1 MENKQ
6 NLLAKEHTIKQ
17 NRIWVRI
24 AAACNNKCLFCL
36 DSQAQDG
43 TYPDED
49 IIKKEITDGFKP
61 GMENRIIISGWEASI
76 NPKFP
81 EYIKYAKELWYDRV
95 QTVTNGNM
103 FASENFCKKVF
114 DAGLQEVTFSFHWH
128 TAALHDFLVDTKWAF
143 KKSLKGLI
151 YIKKYYPNIIINIDI
166 VVNKVNVK
174 FLPDIVKFYMRLW
187 VYEFDILQII
197 PFGRWFMR
205 YKDMLFYNVADY
217 QKQLQETWE
226 LSKTPWMYMWTNRF
240 YAEAFEWYEDL
251 IQDPRKIKSE
261 TMGEW
266 YHMFDAFIR
275 SKWEKKPECFGPAC
289 DVCFQNQYCHD
300 FLKEKDD
307 EKQDFSGKKIIS
319 WQEFP
324 SQVYDIYWENFNEF
338 KKYLASQKQ
347 ELINVPKCLWGS
359 GKYEKYVDIAE
370 EKTLEDYTQ
379 KYITQLYRK
388 KSLRCDSCIHEK
400 SCKWIHINFIRSYG
414 FKILEPIEK

>member
-6 NLLAKEHTIKQ
+6 NLLDKEQTIKQ

-24 AAACNNKCLFCL
+24 ASACNNKCLFCL

-43 TYPDED
+43 TYPSESSV
-49 IIKKEITDGFKP
+49 KKEIKKWFKQ
-61 GMENRIIISGWEASI
+61 GMENRIIISWWEASI

-81 EYIKYAKELWYDRV
+81 EYIRYAKEIWYNRV

-103 FASENFCKKVF
+103 FASQNFCKKVF
-114 DAGLQEVTFSFHWH
+114 EAWLDEVTFSFHGH
-128 TAALHDFLVDTKWAF
+128 TPELHDFLVDTKWAF
-143 KKSLKGLI
+143 KKSLRGLI
-151 YIKKYYPNIIINIDI
+151 YIKKYHPNIIINIDI

-197 PFGRWFMR
+197 PFWRGFLR

-217 QKQLQETWE
+217 QKELKETWE
-226 LSKTPWMYMWTNRF
+226 LSRIPWMYMWTNRF
-240 YAEAFEWYEDL
+240 YPEAFEWYEDL

-261 TMGEW
+261 TMWEW
-266 YHMFDAFIR
+266 YHMFDKFIR
-275 SKWEKKPECFGPAC
+275 SGGKKKPECYWAAC

-300 FLKEKDD
+300 FLREKD
-307 EKQDFSGKKIIS
+307 EHKQDFSQSTIIS

-324 SQVYDIYWENFNEF
+324 SQVYDIYWETFDAF
-338 KKYLASQKQ
+338 KDYLKTQNKP
-347 ELINVPKCLWGS
+347 LVNIPKCLGWS

-370 EKTLEDYTQ
+370 EKTLEDYTE

-388 KSLRCDSCIHEK
+388 KSLRCRECKYEK
-400 SCKWIHINFIRSYG
+400 TCKWIHINFIRSYW
-414 FKILEPIEK
+414 FKILQPIK

>member
-6 NLLAKEHTIKQ
+6 NLLNKEQTIKQ

-24 AAACNNKCLFCL
+24 ASACNNKCLFCL

-43 TYPDED
+43 TYPSESS
-49 IIKKEITDGFKP
+49 IKKEIKKWFKP
-61 GMENRIIISGWEASI
+61 WMDNRVIISWGEASI

-81 EYIKYAKELWYDRV
+81 EYIKYAKELWYNRV

-103 FASENFCKKVF
+103 FASENFCTKVF
-114 DAGLQEVTFSFHWH
+114 DAWLEEVTFSFHGH
-128 TAALHDFLVDTKWAF
+128 TAQLHDFLVDTQWAF

-151 YIKKYYPNIIINIDI
+151 YIKKYYPDVIINIDI

-197 PFGRWFMR
+197 PFGRWFLR

-217 QKQLQETWE
+217 QKELQETWE
-226 LSKTPWMYMWTNRF
+226 LSKVPGMYMWTNRF

-266 YHMFDAFIR
+266 YHMFDKFIR
-275 SKWEKKPECFGPAC
+275 SNGKKKPECYWAAC

-300 FLKEKDD
+300 FLKEHD
-307 EKQDFSGKKIIS
+307 EQKQDFLNAKIIK

-324 SQVYDIYWENFNEF
+324 SQVYDIYWETFEEF
-338 KKYLASQKQ
+338 KKYLQNQKQ
-347 ELINVPKCLWGS
+347 ELINIPKCLSWS
-359 GKYEKYVDIAE
+359 WKYEKYVDVAE
-370 EKTLEDYTQ
+370 EKTLEDYTE

-388 KSLRCDSCIHEK
+388 KSLRCWECKYEK
-400 SCKWIHINFIRSYG
+400 TCKWIHINFIRSYW
-414 FKILEPIEK
+414 FKILEPIK